1 MGNYIPNQISF
12 EDVQFAQH
20 THVIIITL
28 PLSRQQYLIEN
39 TVNCHEEIQVVEHAI
54 KHKKPIIVYGLN
66 CNDPT
71 IYKKYDQIKKLGG
84 HVFLYTGGLFEWMLL
99 QDIYGHTHFKTTNKT
114 NDVLQFK
121 PNNVLN
127 IKYIT
132 Y

>member
-1 MGNYIPNQISF
+1 MGNYIPNQISY

-20 THVIIITL
+20 THLIISTL
-28 PLSRQQYLIEN
+28 PTSRQQLLIAN
-39 TVNCHEEIQVVEHAI
+39 TVRCDVEIQAVEDAI
-54 KHKKPIIVYGLN
+54 QHKKPIIVYGLN

-84 HVFLYTGGLFEWMLL
+84 KVFLYTGGLFEWMLL
-99 QDIYGHTHFKTTNKT
+99 QDIYGDSHFKTTSTT
-114 NDVLQFK
+114 NDLLQFK

-127 IKYIT
+127 TKYLT